1 MIMDILLVNYL
12 TFQIKENDIS
22 LILQLPIL

>member
-1 MIMDILLVNYL
+1 MMTDILLVNYL
-12 TFQIKENDIS
+12 TFQTKENDIS